1 MDYEKLVK
9 SKLGYNP
16 AREGIKANALAKKRK
31 VRYLAELQSLKKLA
45 EKGHFFARKLENV
58 EFFRWKKTT

>member
-45 EKGHFFARKLENV
+45 EKGIFSLENSKIWHFFAVKA
-58 EFFRWKKTT
+58 T